1 MICLNGE
8 IEDETHFVM
17 NCCVYE
23 DLRVKMFDAVSSVLS
38 KEGIEIEE
46 ARTHEEG
53 RKKIMTALMG
63 ELFSSNSELRAAA
76 LHFCKRA
83 MRRRNNLV
91 RTILDQRT

>member
-1 MICLNGE
+1 MR
-8 IEDETHFVM
+8 HFVM

-53 RKKIMTALMG
+53 RKKIMTALM
-63 ELFSSNSELRAAA
+63 ESCSAQTPN
-76 LHFCKRA
+76 
-83 MRRRNNLV
+83 
-91 RTILDQRT
+91 